1 MMWNSPRA
9 VTPGSTTKT
18 VVLAIILLSS
28 SSEPEEPCWV
38 ARDRPDSESGSV
50 TQRDSPHSSR
60 SQRRMSHWTWTVLE
74 SGNRN
79 IEYSLDVEIPRSE
92 SNTNWDR
99 TFLSG
104 HLHGRIV
111 IMTELLSLFLLPF
124 IVEKSDGAVLIT
136 ECKAV
141 SDFDAVFF
149 CNKRSGLNVFL
160 WPNLKPRQK
169 LEIKVVPEVVT

>member
-1 MMWNSPRA
+1 MGTRHRFMNMENTFILGAYNNLCLTLLGMISDKMLSRIQWSLMHAPDSVDVLNSPSA
-9 VTPGSTTKT
+9 VTPGSTTNT

-28 SSEPEEPCWV
+28 SSEPEDPCWV

-79 IEYSLDVEIPRSE
+79 IEYSFDVEIPRLE

-104 HLHGRIV
+104 HLRRGNNYQDWRGGGREV
-111 IMTELLSLFLLPF
+111 SLPF
-124 IVEKSDGAVLIT
+124 TV
-136 ECKAV
+136 
-141 SDFDAVFF
+141 
-149 CNKRSGLNVFL
+149 
-160 WPNLKPRQK
+160 
-169 LEIKVVPEVVT
+169 